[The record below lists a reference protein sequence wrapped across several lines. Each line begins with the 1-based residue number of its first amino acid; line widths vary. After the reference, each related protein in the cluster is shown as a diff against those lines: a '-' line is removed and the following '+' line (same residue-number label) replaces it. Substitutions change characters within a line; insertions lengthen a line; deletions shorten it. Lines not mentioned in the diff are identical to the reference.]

1 MSACE
6 NCRPVEYEY
15 YYTRARCLER
25 DVDKCAKGW
34 SDMGTISSKSKSW
47 ANYCF
52 GDVGSSRKNR
62 YKRKC
67 RRPKPETSYSK
78 DNKAKCC
85 LGLLDNSKDCYSN
98 WCRTNNQSCD
108 NAVLEFC
115 SKPENAGLPQCGCA
129 LPAKYYEESNIYGS
143 PECISK
149 LCSTNP
155 IAYRLKHQLNP
166 TCNIVNCSLG
176 DLSILSKQSTV
187 DIAKIQQYCGNRF
200 NDQTGK
206 NEETQKVINEILKN
220 NPNYTPYS
228 SGTSK
233 FVNNPFNW
241 GLIATSVLSGI
252 MAAML

>member
-1 MSACE
+1 MSSQTCG
-6 NCRPVEYEY
+6 PPQYEY

-25 DVDKCAKGW
+25 DVDDCAKGW
-34 SDMGTISSKSKSW
+34 TNMGTVASKSKSW

-67 RRPKPETSYSK
+67 RRPKPEENYPSE
-78 DNKAKCC
+78 NKAKCC
-85 LGLLDNSKDCYSN
+85 LGILKGKENCHN
-98 WCRTNNQSCD
+98 TWCGTNKTTCD
-108 NAVLEFC
+108 AAVLDFC
-115 SKPENAGLPQCGCA
+115 SKPENASRPECGCA
-129 LPAKYYEESNIYGS
+129 LPAKYYENSRIFGPVPCTATS
-143 PECISK
+143 C
-149 LCSTNP
+149 TNNTN
-155 IAYRLKHQLNP
+155 AYRLSDQLGVA
-166 TCNIVNCSLG
+166 CNIVNCTLG
-176 DLSILSKQSTV
+176 DLSVLSSDSNV

-220 NPNYTPYS
+220 NPNYTPYN